1 MNTSYYLRVKRR
13 LDLTS
18 AMIAL
23 LCGDAELEL
32 RGDLSKV
39 LEDLNVF
46 PGATVEDGRVVLP
59 LESDTKDRFLRRI
72 LPRIGIVRNLWSVV
86 ITRQGRVEFGAVDGL
101 DEGQVWVGPAVG
113 ESVLRTLRD
122 RRVIWEYAPGDK
134 ISGTPPW

>member
-1 MNTSYYLRVKRR
+1 
-13 LDLTS
+13 
-18 AMIAL
+18 
-23 LCGDAELEL
+23 LEL